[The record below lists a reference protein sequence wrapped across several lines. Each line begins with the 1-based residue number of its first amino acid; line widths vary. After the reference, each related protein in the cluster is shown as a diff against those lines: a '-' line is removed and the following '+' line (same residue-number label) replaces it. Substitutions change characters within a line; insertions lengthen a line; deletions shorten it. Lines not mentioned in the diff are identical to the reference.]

1 MPPPMPKY
9 QENTPCEIGLK
20 NAVQYVKFYYQ
31 FTTHN
36 EKQSGCGVSETWQCN
51 NTALSFEKEER
62 QQMETYSKYLSSHR
76 DYTITFAPNSKN

>member
-1 MPPPMPKY
+1 MRSR
-9 QENTPCEIGLK
+9 
-20 NAVQYVKFYYQ
+20 V
-31 FTTHN
+31 
-36 EKQSGCGVSETWQCN
+36 GVVFLRLG